1 MTREEIIDAAKV
13 MEAYANGKK
22 IQYKGINGWVDNYHP
37 IFNWDKYTYRVKPE
51 TKYRL
56 FKNQEEC
63 WEEMHKHPD
72 FGWVKS
78 KNNKDYYNITNI
90 YKIRSGSAKVLIEN
104 CAYTLN
110 EAFNGFTFTDDTPF
124 GIKEEENE

>member
-1 MTREEIIDAAKV
+1 MTREEAK
-13 MEAYANGKK
+13 ELLPFIQAFAEGKSLQIWANNTWK
-22 IQYKGINGWVDNYHP
+22 DENYP
-37 IFNWDKYTYRVKPE
+37 FFGPLSQFRIKPE
-51 TKYRL
+51 PKYRL

-124 GIKEEENE
+124 GIKEKENE